1 MISDALQDGSTI
13 EQGICLH
20 EGISGWRDEVNE
32 NLLFQADVEQVAG
45 IYLFQFVWSSR
56 EIINRDWRTYA
67 S

>member
-13 EQGICLH
+13 EQGIFLH

-56 EIINRDWRTYA
+56 EIINRDWRTHA